1 MFGRATENTERAEQI
16 ARVRALVAHELPGSD
31 PEQIAVGLTPERD
44 SGARARWIAQRR
56 PATAFIVTAIAAAGI
71 AVAVTLSSAPGV
83 QPVAAPQVAA
93 TGSPM
98 MSDGPASTEVGKAKS
113 SSASIV
119 VSVVGLVASPG
130 LVNLPEGSRVADAI
144 AACGGAL
151 PGTDLNTINLARVLS
166 DGEQIPVGV
175 PSMPPNVGTAPDISA
190 AGSGSTAKV
199 NINLATAD
207 DLDSLPGIGPV
218 LAKRIV
224 DFRTKNGKFKTV
236 NDIGQVSGIG
246 PAVLINIKD
255 LVTV

>member
-31 PEQIAVGLTPERD
+31 PEQIAAGLTPERH
-44 SGARARWIAQRR
+44 SGARARWVAERR
-56 PATAFIVTAIAAAGI
+56 PAAAFIITAIAAAGI
-71 AVAVTLSSAPGV
+71 AVAVTLASAPGV
-83 QPVAAPQVAA
+83 QPVAPQIAT

-98 MSDGPASTEVGKAKS
+98 MSDGPASTEAGKADS
-113 SSASIV
+113 SSAPIV

-151 PGTDLNTINLARVLS
+151 PGTDLNSINLARVLS
-166 DGEQIPVGV
+166 DGEQIPIGV
-175 PSMPPNVGTAPDISA
+175 PGVPPNVGTAPDTSA
-190 AGSGSTAKV
+190 TGGGSTAKV
-199 NINLATAD
+199 NINLGTAD
-207 DLDSLPGIGPV
+207 DLDSLPGIGPI

-236 NDIGQVSGIG
+236 NDLGQVSGIG
-246 PAVLINIKD
+246 PAVLSNIKD